1 MSITSVNRVSSGV
14 TPMNQT
20 EQDSHEKNIQ
30 KQIANLQEKV
40 KRIAYDREKTNEE
53 KSSEKKVL
61 QERIQNLNSELKK
74 YQVQKRQEEAAK
86 RQEMTRAQ
94 ETVQGQKSV
103 QTQKK
108 GVSTGDARTQ
118 KTKEQEISESKKDEQ
133 NDTVKTGFSDGEAG
147 VIISISNVKEQVS
160 CMKKIRTGLEGRM
173 RTAETEQEKFELQER
188 INHVSQSMGEKVKK
202 IADAI
207 ADNQKTEQERKDKVG
222 EILREQEKE
231 REERKEAMNVVI
243 PNSVNSSV
251 ETERR
256 KENFIV
262 PGKVSIT

>member
-1 MSITSVNRVSSGV
+1 MSITSVNQVSSGV
-14 TPMNQT
+14 TSRNQT

-40 KRIAYDREKTNEE
+40 KSITYDREKTKEE
-53 KSSEKKVL
+53 KASEKKAL
-61 QERIQNLNSELKK
+61 QEQIQSLNSELKQ
-74 YQVQKRQEEAAK
+74 YQAQKRQEEAAK
-86 RQEMTRAQ
+86 RQEKLRAQ
-94 ETVQGQKSV
+94 EAAQVQKTDL
-103 QTQKK
+103 TQKRAPE
-108 GVSTGDARTQ
+108 GGAGTQ
-118 KTKEQEISESKKDEQ
+118 KAREQQAPESRKDEQ
-133 NDTVKTGFSDGEAG
+133 TDTANTGFRDGEAG
-147 VIISISNVKEQVS
+147 VIISISNGKEQIS
-160 CMKKIRTGLEGRM
+160 CMKKIRTGLEGRL

-222 EILREQEKE
+222 EILREQEKA

-243 PNSVNSSV
+243 SNSTHKSV

-256 KENFIV
+256 KENFV
-262 PGKVSIT
+262 VSGKVSIT